1 MRMLLKA
8 NIDTEKSNDLIRSGK
23 MPQVVQEILENVK
36 PEASYF
42 TVDQGQRTMLLFFD
56 MKESSQMPPIA
67 ERLFLELDA
76 RVDYTPVMNPDD
88 LQKGLSELRLS

>member
-42 TVDQGQRTMLLFFD
+42 TVDHGQRTMLLFFD
-56 MKESSQMPPIA
+56 MQESSQMPSIA
-67 ERLFLELDA
+67 ERLFLELGA

>member
-42 TVDQGQRTMLLFFD
+42 TVDHGQRTMLLFFD
-56 MKESSQMPPIA
+56 MKESSQMPSIA